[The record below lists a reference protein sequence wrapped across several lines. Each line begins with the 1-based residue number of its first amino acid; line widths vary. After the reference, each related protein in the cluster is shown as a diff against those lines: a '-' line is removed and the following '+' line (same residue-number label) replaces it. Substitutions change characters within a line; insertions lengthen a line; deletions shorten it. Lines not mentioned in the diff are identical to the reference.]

1 MTIKSINEIP
11 NKEFPEFKVIK
22 ERMDINVPGIENENV
37 SRRNGMVYCLTGSGG
52 SGKTNLLLNMVK
64 NKKLYKGKYHNI
76 FYFSPSSSFLSIE
89 KHPFENHDKVY
100 HELTVS
106 KLQEIYNELVQY
118 KEVSLEKKEDKP
130 KGCFDGEDEESDD
143 EEPEIKY
150 SLIIIDDFASN
161 LKDVDIVTQLSKM
174 MIKARHICCSFI
186 FTLQSFFYFPK
197 ILRKQITYITIY
209 KSKNV
214 EEFNT
219 IANELLAYNKED
231 ALKLFNFVFDAPYNH
246 LDIDT
251 VSDLIYKNFN
261 KLEITN

>member
-11 NKEFPEFKVIK
+11 NKDFPEFKVIK
-22 ERMDINVPGIENENV
+22 ERMDVNIPGIDNENV

-52 SGKTNLLLNMVK
+52 SGKTNLLLNMMK
-64 NKKLYKGKYHNI
+64 NKKLYKGKFHSI
-76 FYFSPSSSFLSIE
+76 FYFCPSSSFLSID
-89 KHPFENHDKVY
+89 KHPLEHHDKVY
-100 HELTVS
+100 HELTVG
-106 KLQEIYNELVQY
+106 KLQEIYRELVQY
-118 KEVSLEKKEDKP
+118 KEVSLEKKEK
-130 KGCFDGEDEESDD
+130 KINVFDDEDFESESD
-143 EEPEIKY
+143 EEPEIRY
-150 SLIIIDDFASN
+150 SLIVIDDFASDLKN
-161 LKDVDIVTQLSKM
+161 LDIVNQLSKM

-219 IANELLAYNKED
+219 LANELLAYNKED
-231 ALKLFNFVFDAPYNH
+231 ALKLFNFVFDAAYNH

-251 VSDLIYKNFN
+251 VSDILYKNFN
-261 KLEITN
+261 RLLVES